1 MEKTKKTKE
10 EIKVAYAKLTE
21 LIQAN
26 CTHRRLHL
34 FTKEGHDF
42 VECLDCE
49 KRLCELDI

>member
-1 MEKTKKTKE
+1 MKKAKRTKA
-10 EIKVAYAKLTE
+10 EIKAAYAKLTE
-21 LIQAN
+21 QIQSL

-34 FTKEGHDF
+34 FTEEGRDF